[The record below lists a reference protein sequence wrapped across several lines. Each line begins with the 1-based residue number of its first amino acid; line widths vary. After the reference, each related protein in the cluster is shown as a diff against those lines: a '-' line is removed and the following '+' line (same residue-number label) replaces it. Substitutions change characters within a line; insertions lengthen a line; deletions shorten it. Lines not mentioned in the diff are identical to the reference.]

1 MNIDSIRFTDP
12 PVHHQFPPLYEN
24 LGLPEV
30 SSFIEQKYEFDFTAG
45 KTKRTG
51 HGSIRVYKQSGEFK
65 VIISEKLT
73 GFGPKRLEKLASL
86 LMEEVKERF
95 ISNIED
101 ETKPRKV
108 YHMHFGRN
116 DRDK

>member
-1 MNIDSIRFTDP
+1 MNIDSVRFTDP
-12 PVHHQFPPLYEN
+12 PIHHQFPPLYEN

-30 SSFIEQKYEFDFTAG
+30 SSYIEQNYEFDFTAG

-51 HGSIRVYKQSGEFK
+51 HGSIRIYKQYAEFK

-73 GFGPKRLEKLASL
+73 GFGPKRLEKLESL
-86 LMEEVKERF
+86 LMEEVKDRF
-95 ISNIED
+95 INNIQS
-101 ETKPRKV
+101 ETQARKV

-116 DRDK
+116 ARNE

>member
-1 MNIDSIRFTDP
+1 MNIDSIKFTDP

-30 SSFIEQKYEFDFTAG
+30 SSFVEQKYEFDFTVG

-51 HGSIRVYKQSGEFK
+51 HGSIRMYKEYGEFK
-65 VIISEKLT
+65 VMISEKLT
-73 GFGPKRLEKLASL
+73 GFGPKRLEKLERL
-86 LMEEVKERF
+86 LLEDVKERF
-95 ISNIED
+95 ISNIEA
-101 ETKPRKV
+101 ETKTRKV

>member
-1 MNIDSIRFTDP
+1 MYIESIRFTDS
-12 PVHHQFPPLYEN
+12 PVHHQFPTLYEN

-51 HGSIRVYKQSGEFK
+51 HGSIRMYKQYGELK
-65 VIISEKLT
+65 VIISEKMT
-73 GFGPKRLEKLASL
+73 GFGPKRLEKLESL

-95 ISNIED
+95 ISNIEA
-101 ETKPRKV
+101 ETKTRKV

-116 DRDK
+116 DRGK

>member
-1 MNIDSIRFTDP
+1 MNIDSIKFTDP

-30 SSFIEQKYEFDFTAG
+30 SSFVEQKYEFDFTVG

-51 HGSIRVYKQSGEFK
+51 HGSIRMYKQYGELK
-65 VIISEKLT
+65 VIISEKMT
-73 GFGPKRLEKLASL
+73 GFGPKRLEKLESL

-95 ISNIED
+95 ISNIEA
-101 ETKPRKV
+101 ETKTRKV

-116 DRDK
+116 DRGK

>member
-1 MNIDSIRFTDP
+1 MNIDSIKFTDP

-30 SSFIEQKYEFDFTAG
+30 SSFIEQKYEFDFTVG
-45 KTKRTG
+45 KTKRKGYGTIRKYK
-51 HGSIRVYKQSGEFK
+51 GSGQYKVELIGK
-65 VIISEKLT
+65 MT
-73 GFGPKRLEKLASL
+73 GFGPKRLEKLERL
-86 LMEEVKERF
+86 LLEEVKERF
-95 ISNIED
+95 ISNIET
-101 ETKPRKV
+101 ETKARKV